1 MVQSTAL
8 SGIGMSI
15 DDPCQCSPDTT
26 QTSQTC
32 VVRSGSMPSRE
43 VSAPRVPFSQ
53 VQSVSGIETESGS
66 GMVFAGHHKYR
77 YWNRACI
84 VFIQQ
89 SRRGWLACLK
99 PTPPHHSNLI
109 WGKPSLEK
117 LLGEYM
123 MHPAAHLAA
132 LEGTDTHAIFPLG
145 STDNLNRVV
154 L

>member
-1 MVQSTAL
+1 M
-8 SGIGMSI
+8 
-15 DDPCQCSPDTT
+15 
-26 QTSQTC
+26 
-32 VVRSGSMPSRE
+32 VRSGSMPGRA

-53 VQSVSGIETESGS
+53 VQSMSGIETESGS

-109 WGKPSLEK
+109 WGKPGLEEQA
-117 LLGEYM
+117 GGVYDASGG
-123 MHPAAHLAA
+123 PPSSAGR
-132 LEGTDTHAIFPLG
+132 EGHARYLSTWVHRQPRRG
-145 STDNLNRVV
+145 SFVTSELTGFGKKPEIHRGQ
-154 L
+154 